1 MGIFIL
7 LVLAGLFLLKL
18 VPKTMIWLQ
27 RTIRVLNNKRTAGI
41 FEHLYIDSKAFYL
54 YRFRNIPCATF
65 VHGIDVS
72 KAFAFINN
80 NFNERIEDIYQ
91 SSYFDREAG
100 KQLFNKTLFVLN
112 NKVIVELYGQHAG
125 IFYPNNKFDFA
136 NMLLKNLS
144 EFKLPE
150 KQADYEI
157 NIITLSSMG
166 LELKQLA
173 IKPTN
178 LDIGLYYNDDFKEV
192 DAIIRNRLN
201 QSNNKGIVLLHG
213 LPGTGKTTYLRHLI
227 GGLSKRV
234 LFVSPSVA
242 GNLMNPEFIDLL
254 IDNQNAVLVIED
266 AENIIMDRKYNN
278 NSSVSNLLNISDGLL
293 SDCLN
298 VQIICTF
305 NSALNLIDSALM
317 RKGRLIARYEFGKLS
332 VSKSQRLSDHLGL
345 KQVIVKPMTLAE
357 VANPDDKDFEVKQM
371 NSIGFRK
378 EIAEN

>member
-65 VHGIDVS
+65 VHEIDVS

-136 NMLLKNLS
+136 NKLLKNLS

>member
-65 VHGIDVS
+65 VHEIDVS

-136 NMLLKNLS
+136 DKLLKNLS

>member
-65 VHGIDVS
+65 VHEIDVS